1 MLTGLESIG
10 NTSTSLGT
18 NWQQGT
24 SGQSSGPICIG
35 KTKKYRPGICMPWVR
50 YSRLNVFGFA
60 YAFTYM

>member
-10 NTSTSLGT
+10 NGQLPTGNFWTELGANLYRENKKNT
-18 NWQQGT
+18 
-24 SGQSSGPICIG
+24 GQA
-35 KTKKYRPGICMPWVR
+35 YMPWVR

>member
-35 KTKKYRPGICMPWVR
+35 KTKKIPARHMYALGT
-50 YSRLNVFGFA
+50 VFTA
-60 YAFTYM
+60 